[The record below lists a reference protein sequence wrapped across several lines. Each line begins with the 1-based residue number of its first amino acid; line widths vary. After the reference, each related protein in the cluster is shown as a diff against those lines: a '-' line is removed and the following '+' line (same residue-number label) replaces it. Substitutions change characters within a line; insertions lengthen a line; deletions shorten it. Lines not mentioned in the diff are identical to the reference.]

1 MLLLRILHI
10 VLGAVWVG
18 MFVFMTFF
26 LGPALQESGPAGGP
40 VMAAI
45 QKRGIMVVLPVV
57 ALLTLISGFW
67 MFMKVSGGD
76 GAFMR
81 SRAGMALGTGGVL
94 ALVAFIVGI
103 TITRPAMMRTGVL
116 MKSLGPSTPDGERNA
131 TMAEVGRL
139 RARVASVGRV
149 IAVLLLATLLLMAVA
164 RYL

>member
-40 VMAAI
+40 VMGAI
-45 QKRGIMVVLPVV
+45 QKRGIMVVLPVI

-67 MFMKVSGGD
+67 MFLRVSGGD
-76 GAFMR
+76 GDFMR

-94 ALVAFIVGI
+94 ALVAFIIGFTV
-103 TITRPAMMRTGVL
+103 TRPAMIRTAAL
-116 MKSLGPSTPDGERNA
+116 MQSLGPSTPEAERA
-131 TMAEVGRL
+131 TVMAQVGRL
-139 RARVASVGRV
+139 RARSASVGRV
-149 IAVLLLATLLLMAVA
+149 IAVLLLAALMLMAVA